1 MSSNTDTLIVRLDPQ
16 VKRRLAVRAAGDRT
30 NMSEIARQAIE
41 ARLDE
46 LDRADRAQRMI
57 ERAAGSAG
65 PGMSTDEIMSLTRGE

>member
-1 MSSNTDTLIVRLDPQ
+1 MSSNTDTFIVRLDPQ

-46 LDRADRAQRMI
+46 LDRADRARLMI

-65 PGMSTDEIMSLTRGE
+65 PGMSTDEVMSLTRGE

>member
-46 LDRADRAQRMI
+46 LDRADRARRMI

>member
-1 MSSNTDTLIVRLDPQ
+1 
-16 VKRRLAVRAAGDRT
+16 
-30 NMSEIARQAIE
+30 MSEIARQAIE

-46 LDRADRAQRMI
+46 LDRADRARRMI